1 MNNKN
6 NIHTDDELIRQMM
19 QSAKKQAPENL
30 KYRIMQQIETES
42 ALTRKP
48 VSASKREGFVLKD
61 FIGIFSTMYIV
72 LGIFIVGS
80 ILLKGKAVLTSS
92 GFIWMIVLISSVFS
106 LFWLMTRVD
115 ERLREKRRKTHSTSH
130 SK

>member
-1 MNNKN
+1 MNNRN
-6 NIHTDDELIRQMM
+6 NIHTDDELIRQLM

-42 ALTRKP
+42 TLTRKP
-48 VSASKREGFVLKD
+48 ISASKREGFVLKD

-115 ERLREKRRKTHSTSH
+115 ERLRKRRNKTH
-130 SK
+130 